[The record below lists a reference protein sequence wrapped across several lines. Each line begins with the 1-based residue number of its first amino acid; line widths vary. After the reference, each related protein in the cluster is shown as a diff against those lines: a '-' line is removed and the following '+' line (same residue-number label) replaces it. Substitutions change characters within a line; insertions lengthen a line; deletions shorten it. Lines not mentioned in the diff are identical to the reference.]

1 MADFWHRYF
10 MALVHL
16 EQILGDSFGI
26 LEKILQI
33 RKKCVCICRK
43 MGYNRTEESLGTQVV
58 PSEVTPMTE
67 STVKI
72 RNARIVWKKS
82 TPLLKILIITLLVF
96 SALALAALSWV
107 RISIQAQTR
116 DLQTQAAQTEGAN
129 RKLSERLEDMTS
141 DGAIREMAKQE
152 LGLVSPDT
160 VLIVPNETN

>member
-1 MADFWHRYF
+1 
-10 MALVHL
+10 
-16 EQILGDSFGI
+16 
-26 LEKILQI
+26 
-33 RKKCVCICRK
+33 
-43 MGYNRTEESLGTQVV
+43 
-58 PSEVTPMTE
+58 MTE

-72 RNARIVWKKS
+72 GNARIVWKKS

-96 SALALAALSWV
+96 SVLALAALSWV
-107 RISIQAQTR
+107 RINIQAQTR

-141 DGAIREMAKQE
+141 DDAIREMAKQE